1 MGMPDIH
8 IEGGMNLGG
17 GGVINGD
24 KTSGENIEVT
34 TASGNSLKIGSGN
47 IFNREINTQGS
58 DFVVGDEKAGDDIH
72 DVEMVAGPGGVKI
85 RGNVEN
91 SRITSVRRVDYT
103 YPTPE
108 GSIFQN
114 DTPSGEKVVNG
125 IVYVPVVDENNIPI
139 IKFGLSVW
147 RPKG

>member
-1 MGMPDIH
+1 
-8 IEGGMNLGG
+8 
-17 GGVINGD
+17 VIRKGRNERILPVND
-24 KTSGENIEVT
+24 RVI
-34 TASGNSLKIGSGN
+34 
-47 IFNREINTQGS
+47 
-58 DFVVGDEKAGDDIH
+58 
-72 DVEMVAGPGGVKI
+72 VAIRRYLKI